1 MSGKA
6 AEKAA
11 RGPRDGAWSA
21 TVFLAALALYARTA
35 APDFLFD
42 DNPEFVS
49 SAYLLGVSHAP
60 GYPIISLFGKLFT
73 HAATGTGGFA
83 VNLLSAFAAAGAI
96 VLSFR
101 LFRRMS
107 MRLETALLGAAI
119 LAVSRL
125 FWEQAVQAEAYALN
139 FFFLV
144 LSLNIVWGM
153 RGTRGD
159 ARRFAALGAVSAIG
173 MVNHYSMALA
183 LPVIGLFILWVHRR
197 SLRLVIKWLAPAAM
211 AAAVGFSL
219 TMYLPA
225 RSAAGPAINW
235 DDQTTV
241 SGFLDHLK
249 GVDRRTENPRVAF
262 SEKIRFARDYAWR
275 LWRERTPALLVLLP
289 VGIVA
294 GALRLR
300 ERAALLAA
308 LWLALFAGFILLL
321 NFLYGPRASYVV
333 KVFHIASLQLLA
345 VFIAIGADAALGALR
360 KRKAVWVPA
369 FAVLAGLVAWSAV
382 ASSKTADMS
391 RAVMAPDY
399 ARNMLINADRDA
411 IIFSTLEIE
420 SFPISASRAVA
431 GMRRDIVLIG
441 RQGDIAQT
449 TFSFGSHDIP
459 LFDVDDVSDLESFVV
474 NQSAMKNK
482 LYFTK
487 RLSVQQ
493 GGAPVHV
500 NGLMYQLLPHEKKM
514 LRSDPW
520 DRIDTSRI
528 NPDDKHYER
537 IEKTVVS
544 RYLLMR
550 GEHYIERGD
559 WPRALDYLKQAEE
572 FNPESRF
579 LRAGL
584 GAVYM
589 AAGDF
594 MRAKDQFEKGL
605 ECDPENVEISIDT
618 LALHSNLSFIYGKFG
633 RSEKALE
640 HMETAVRLSPKTPV
654 LRVNLGK
661 TYWSR
666 EMWREAVGELEAAVA
681 LGVENAAVHSI
692 LGTCYEKLGMLTE
705 AGLNYR
711 RSLELNPNLADT
723 HRDYAVF
730 NAYAAENPALAI
742 EHFNKYLEL
751 LRADPA
757 SDFSDVPDIYVNL
770 GLLNQKIGDHRQAV
784 SDLQMAVALNA
795 GGSPRR
801 KAIIQTG
808 LARSFENLGMVKEAG
823 DAYEKGMEGARDYPE
838 IMRDRAVFLDRN
850 KMNAALAAELLE
862 RYLTAIPDAPDRI
875 KVEVDISRL
884 RAGTRR

>member
-6 AEKAA
+6 AKKTA
-11 RGPRDGAWSA
+11 RSPRDGAWSVA
-21 TVFLAALALYARTA
+21 VFLAALALYARTA

-73 HAATGTGGFA
+73 YAAPGTGGFA

-107 MRLETALLGAAI
+107 MRLEAALLGATI

-125 FWEQAVQAEAYALN
+125 FWEQAVQAEAYSLN
-139 FFFLV
+139 FFFLI

-159 ARRFAALGAVSAIG
+159 ARSFAALGAVSALG

-197 SLRLVIKWLAPAAM
+197 SLRFVIKWLAPAAM

-241 SGFLDHLK
+241 AGFINHLK

-262 SEKIRFARDYAWR
+262 SEKIRFARDYGWR
-275 LWRERTPALLVLLP
+275 LWRERTPALLLLLP
-289 VGIVA
+289 VGVIA
-294 GALRLR
+294 AAFRLR

-360 KRKAVWVPA
+360 KNKYLWAPA
-369 FAVLAGLVAWSAV
+369 FAVLAGMVAWSAV
-382 ASSKTADMS
+382 ANSKTADAS
-391 RAVMAPDY
+391 RDTMAPVY

-420 SFPISASRAVA
+420 TFPISASRAMA

-441 RQGDIAQT
+441 RQGDISQT
-449 TFSFGSHDIP
+449 AFSFGRHDIP
-459 LFDVDDVSDLESFVV
+459 LFDVDDISDLESFVV
-474 NQSAMKNK
+474 NQSSMKNK

-520 DRIDTSRI
+520 DRIDTSAI
-528 NPDDKHYER
+528 NTDDKDYDR

-550 GEHYIERGD
+550 GEHHIERGD

-594 MRAKDQFEKGL
+594 LRAAEQFEKGL

-633 RSEKALE
+633 RHEKSLE
-640 HMETAVRLSPKTPV
+640 HMKTAARLSPKTPV

-661 TYWSR
+661 TYWNR
-666 EMWREAVGELEAAVA
+666 DMWREAVDELEAAIS
-681 LGVENAAVHSI
+681 LGVENAAVHAI
-692 LGTCYEKLGMLTE
+692 LGICYEKLGMLPE
-705 AGLNYR
+705 ADINYR

-723 HRDYAVF
+723 HRDFAIF
-730 NAYAAENPALAI
+730 NAYSADNPALAI

-751 LRADPA
+751 IRKDPA

-770 GLLNQKIGDHRQAV
+770 GLLNQKIGDHAQAV
-784 SDLQMAVALNA
+784 ADLRMAVELNA
-795 GGSPRR
+795 GGSPRKR
-801 KAIIQTG
+801 AIIRTG
-808 LARSFENLGMVKEAG
+808 LARSFDSLGMKKEAG
-823 DAYEKGMEGARDYPE
+823 AEYEMGMEGASEYPE
-838 IMRDRAVFLDRN
+838 ILKERAAFLDRN
-850 KMNAALAAELLE
+850 NMNHALAAELLE
-862 RYLTAIPDAPDRI
+862 RYLEAVPDAPDRI
-875 KVEVDISRL
+875 KIEIDISRL
-884 RAGTRR
+884 RARTR

>member
-1 MSGKA
+1 VSGKPTA
-6 AEKAA
+6 KAE

-21 TVFLAALALYARTA
+21 AVFLAALALYARTA

-42 DNPEFVS
+42 DNPEFIS
-49 SAYLLGVSHAP
+49 SAYLLGVSHPP
-60 GYPIISLFGKLFT
+60 GYPIISLFGKLFAY
-73 HAATGTGGFA
+73 AAPGAGGFA

-96 VLSFR
+96 ALSFR
-101 LFRRMS
+101 LLRRMP
-107 MRLETALLGAAI
+107 MRIETALLGAAI
-119 LAVSRL
+119 LATSRL
-125 FWEQAVQAEAYALN
+125 FWEQAVQAEAYSLN
-139 FFFLV
+139 FFFLIF
-144 LSLNIVWGM
+144 SLNIVWGM
-153 RGTRGD
+153 DGTRGD
-159 ARRFAALGAVSAIG
+159 ARRFAALGAVSALG

-183 LPVIGLFILWVHRR
+183 LPVIGLFILWTRRR
-197 SLRLVIKWLAPAAM
+197 SLGFVLKWLAPAAM
-211 AAAVGFSL
+211 AAAVGFSI

-241 SGFLDHLK
+241 SGFFSHLK

-262 SEKIRFARDYAWR
+262 SEKVRFARDYGWR
-275 LWRERTPALLVLLP
+275 LWRERTPALLLLLP
-289 VGIVA
+289 VGVVA
-294 GALRLR
+294 AAFRLK

-321 NFLYGPRASYVV
+321 NFMYGPRASYVV

-345 VFIAIGADAALGALR
+345 VFIAIGADAAVGALR
-360 KRKAVWVPA
+360 KRKYLWVPA
-369 FAVLAGLVAWSAV
+369 FAVLAGMVAWSAA
-382 ASSKTADMS
+382 ASSKTADAS
-391 RAVMAPDY
+391 RDDMAPVY

-420 SFPISASRAVA
+420 TFPISASRAVA

-441 RQGDIAQT
+441 RQGDISQT
-449 TFSFGSHDIP
+449 AFSFGRHDIP
-459 LFDVDDVSDLESFVV
+459 LFDVDDISDLESFVV
-474 NQSAMKNK
+474 NQSSMKNK

-520 DRIDTSRI
+520 DRIDTSAI
-528 NPDDKHYER
+528 NTDDKDYDR
-537 IEKTVVS
+537 IKKTVVS

-550 GEHYIERGD
+550 GEHHIERGD

-594 MRAKDQFEKGL
+594 LRAAEQFEKGL

-633 RSEKALE
+633 RHEKSLE
-640 HMETAVRLSPKTPV
+640 HMKTAARLSPKTPV

-661 TYWSR
+661 TYWNR
-666 EMWREAVGELEAAVA
+666 DMWREAVDELEAAVS
-681 LGVENAAVHSI
+681 LGVENAAVHAI
-692 LGTCYEKLGMLTE
+692 LGICYEKLGMMPE
-705 AGLNYR
+705 ADINYR

-723 HRDYAVF
+723 HRDFAVF
-730 NAYAAENPALAI
+730 NAYSADNPALAI

-757 SDFSDVPDIYVNL
+757 ADFSAVPDIYVNL
-770 GLLNQKIGDHRQAV
+770 GLLNQKIGDHAQAV
-784 SDLQMAVALNA
+784 ADLRMAVELNA
-795 GGSPRR
+795 GGSPRKR
-801 KAIIQTG
+801 AIIRTG
-808 LARSFENLGMVKEAG
+808 LARSFDTLGMKKEAG
-823 DAYEKGMEGARDYPE
+823 AEYEMGIEGASEYPDILKE
-838 IMRDRAVFLDRN
+838 RAAFLDRN
-850 KMNAALAAELLE
+850 NMNRALAAELLE
-862 RYLTAIPDAPDRI
+862 RYLEAVPDAPDRI
-875 KVEVDISRL
+875 KIEIDISRL
-884 RAGTRR
+884 RARTR